1 MAFPVP
7 TFRAPYVKAPVS
19 GGFSFK
25 NFIILIRYEAIGAV
39 FYQLFLQKEKRE
51 PSVQQHF
58 SYCPTRKGRN
68 LHTSHGKL
76 VIVPF
81 LASLS
86 GVEMMDLNFVAI
98 YMLWSGLV

>member
-1 MAFPVP
+1 MFFLIKDIKAL
-7 TFRAPYVKAPVS
+7 RHKAPIS
-19 GGFSFK
+19 GDFSFK
-25 NFIILIRYEAIGAV
+25 NFIILLRYEAIGAV

-58 SYCPTRKGRN
+58 SYCPARKGRN

-81 LASLS
+81 LAILS
-86 GVEMMDLNFVAI
+86 GVEMMDLKFVAI